1 MAALLAIAFGGV
13 YVGSAVV
20 ARHRAQAAADLSA
33 AAHLADGASC
43 SQASALAHA
52 MRTNVTRSV
61 VEDLDVV
68 VTAEASVP
76 LERTDLSAAR
86 ATDTATDRATAH
98 HGPRR
103 AGHGP
108 RHGRAPRRP
117 RPALDRFTP
126 APKVWRLY
134 PCWASLFAL
143 VWGHRRRRRARR
155 RRSPR
160 RWVFAS
166 SPARRRCRLRVRRG

>member
-1 MAALLAIAFGGV
+1 MAALSAIAFGGV

-20 ARHRAQAAADLSA
+20 ARHRAQAVADLSA

-52 MRTNVTRSV
+52 MRTDVTRSV

-86 ATDTATDRATAH
+86 ATAH
-98 HGPRR
+98 HRHR
-103 AGHGP
+103 HGP
-108 RHGRAPRRP
+108 RHSAPRTAPRRARPAP
-117 RPALDRFTP
+117 RPGAAQAT
-126 APKVWRLY
+126 A
-134 PCWASLFAL
+134 
-143 VWGHRRRRRARR
+143 RAG
-155 RRSPR
+155 P
-160 RWVFAS
+160 VHAG
-166 SPARRRCRLRVRRG
+166 A